1 MRPAAHMVD
10 VRPVTDEDRPAVV
23 DILTRSWGATSV
35 AAHGVLYDA
44 ATLPGLI
51 ATQSG
56 RAVGLVTYHVEDG
69 DWEVVTLDAVDGGR
83 GIGTALLRSVEQAA
97 RAAGARR
104 LWLITTNDNTR
115 ALRFYQRCGF
125 DLVALHRD
133 AVTRSRA
140 TVKPSIPLEV
150 DGIALRHELE
160 LEQILR

>member
-1 MRPAAHMVD
+1 MVD

-23 DILTRSWGATSV
+23 DILTRSWGATSI

-56 RAVGLVTYHVEDG
+56 RAVGLLTFHVEDR
-69 DWEVVTLDAVDGGR
+69 DWEVVTLDAVDSGR

-140 TVKPSIPLEV
+140 AFKPSIPLEV
-150 DGIALRHELE
+150 DGIPLRHELE
-160 LEQILR
+160 LERILR

>member
-1 MRPAAHMVD
+1 MVD
-10 VRPVTDEDRPAVV
+10 VRPVTDADRDAVV
-23 DILTRSWGATSV
+23 GILTRSWGTTSV
-35 AAHGVLYDA
+35 AGHGVRYDA

-51 ATQSG
+51 ATRAG
-56 RAVGLVTYHVEDG
+56 RAVGLLTYHVDG
-69 DWEVVTLDAVDGGR
+69 AEWEVVTLDAVDSGS

-97 RAAGARR
+97 RAAGASR

-150 DGIALRHELE
+150 DGIPLRHELE
-160 LEQILR
+160 LERILR